1 MATGLTITRQ
11 QGQGHRREAASARFV
26 LAVSIAA
33 TIGVVAALLWWTRW
47 AQPSS
52 PASEIAERLAGERWY
67 AVVYRHIPIGH
78 YKTLHGRTPRGDF
91 EFRTELQFTLASET
105 PTRIDQQLIFNRRPP
120 HRFLRGEH
128 ATARGHASTRV
139 SIADGTARIR
149 RRGNAST
156 RAVSADFTL
165 AEYLAVEHWLAF
177 DAPQPGAAT
186 LARAIDFDRM
196 EVVADRWR
204 LHAQGPQGAVVV
216 KDGQDEVRIHL
227 DHRHA
232 PLGMTMGSLFSIRK
246 VADANTARA
255 WEDSPR
261 LFASGVHRVPVD
273 KAIANP
279 QRLRRIVLAIEPAVA
294 EVSAWLGGTT
304 DAQLVGSVAP
314 RPLANSGELADA
326 SAATLNHPADDERLQ
341 ALARSTVA
349 DLETA
354 GDKADALTRFVHG
367 FLRYSDATGPRSVFD
382 TLRDRRGDC
391 TEFADFY
398 TTLARAA
405 GLPARTVVGLAY
417 RPSNEANDAGA
428 FALHAWND
436 VAIDGAWHSVD
447 PTWGQA
453 PADATHLP
461 LPTATALDAIAQLH
475 ALRLRVVDAQYAQA
489 L

>member
-1 MATGLTITRQ
+1 MAIL
-11 QGQGHRREAASARFV
+11 
-26 LAVSIAA
+26 IAA
-33 TIGVVAALLWWTRW
+33 TIGVVAALLWWTWW

-67 AVVYRHIPIGH
+67 AVVYRHVPIGH
-78 YKTLHGRTPRGDF
+78 YRTLHGRTPRGDF
-91 EFRTELQFTLASET
+91 EFRTELQFALARET
-105 PTRIDQQLIFNRRPP
+105 PTRIDEQLIFSRRPP
-120 HRFLRGEH
+120 HRLLRGEH
-128 ATARGHASTRV
+128 ATARGHARTRV
-139 SIADGTARIR
+139 SIADGTAKIQRQ
-149 RRGNAST
+149 GNAST

-165 AEYLAVEHWLAF
+165 AEYLAVEHWLAV
-177 DAPQPGAAT
+177 DAPHPGAAT
-186 LARAIDFDRM
+186 QARAIDFDRM

-204 LHAQGPQGAVVV
+204 LHAQDAQGAVVV
-216 KDGQDEVRIHL
+216 KDGQDEVRIRL
-227 DHRHA
+227 GPDHA
-232 PLGMTMGSLFSIRK
+232 PLGMTMGSLFNIRK

-279 QRLRRIVLAIEPAVA
+279 QGLRRIVLAIEPAVA
-294 EVSAWLGGTT
+294 EVSAWLGGTE

-314 RPLANSGELADA
+314 RPLADSGELAD
-326 SAATLNHPADDERLQ
+326 SSVATLSHPADDERLQ
-341 ALARSTVA
+341 ALAERAVA
-349 DLETA
+349 GLETA
-354 GDKADALTRFVHG
+354 RDKADALTRFVYS
-367 FLRYSDATGPRSVFD
+367 FLRYSDATGPRTVFD

-391 TEFADFY
+391 TEFADLY
-398 TTLARAA
+398 TALARAA

-417 RPSNEANDAGA
+417 QPSNEANDLGA
-428 FALHAWND
+428 FALHAWNE

-461 LPTATALDAIAQLH
+461 LPTATGLDAIAQLH